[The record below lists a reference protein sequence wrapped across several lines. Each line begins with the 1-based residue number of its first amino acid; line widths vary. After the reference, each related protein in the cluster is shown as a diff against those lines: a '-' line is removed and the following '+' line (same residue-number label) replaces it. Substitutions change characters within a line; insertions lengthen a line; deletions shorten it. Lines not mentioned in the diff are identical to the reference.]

1 MNGSTVT
8 LRKVGKQV
16 CFSIQYTLYVDDF
29 ILILHIDS
37 IDANNPIWL
46 QVQDLIKKIRPA
58 CNHFYERASNSA
70 KNEIIYLKTKNY
82 DGLY

>member
-16 CFSIQYTLYVDDF
+16 GFALQNTLYVDVF

-37 IDANNPIWL
+37 IDANNPIRL
-46 QVQDLIKKIRPA
+46 QVED
-58 CNHFYERASNSA
+58 
-70 KNEIIYLKTKNY
+70 
-82 DGLY
+82 